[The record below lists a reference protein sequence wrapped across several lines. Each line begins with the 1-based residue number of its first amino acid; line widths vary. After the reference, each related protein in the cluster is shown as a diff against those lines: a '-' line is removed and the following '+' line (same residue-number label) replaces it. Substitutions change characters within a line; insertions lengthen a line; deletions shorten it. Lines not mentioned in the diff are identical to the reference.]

1 MPTSLRN
8 ESMYDI
14 PLSEILQDF
23 QGVERLDGDAPLCL
37 SGSLDLA
44 FDDIFHQE
52 LEDALDCGQHLTQ
65 KAAEMVPLRSSY
77 CYDLPVSQ
85 NFTLEQNSAVRPVSN
100 PLLQPVSKPPPA
112 LISEGSQS
120 NQDDG
125 WLSYEHVDNNF
136 IAEPTYEQAAK
147 RNPNA
152 LYFRWSVIPPERV
165 HATSP
170 SKLVESPRYGTP
182 FTFAVQLVSQCTNG
196 KFIPYKA
203 QTDIPIIAHI
213 YGKRKPKTGVKNTDK
228 PSTLVKLELN
238 PVGKPLMVSE
248 SAITVPGV
256 STMIKNGESC
266 ATFDGVS
273 LTCGSNAARSQNAP
287 AAARD
292 WDWDYYIKVETVS
305 DQFSIV
311 PVVSKHITTD
321 SNRSQTREKKK
332 REPLPDLVKPA
343 KKRVYIPSQLVDN
356 FQPLPVQSYT
366 KVFSPFKSDL
376 YDFTASPQNVC

>member
-1 MPTSLRN
+1 MPTSLRS
-8 ESMYDI
+8 ESMYD

-23 QGVERLDGDAPLCL
+23 QVERLDTPLCL

-52 LEDALDCGQHLTQ
+52 LEDALDCGQHLQ
-65 KAAEMVPLRSSY
+65 KSSTEMVPQRSSP
-77 CYDLPVSQ
+77 CYNLPVTQ
-85 NFTLEQNSAVRPVSN
+85 NFTLEHSIVHPVSN
-100 PLLQPVSKPPPA
+100 PTLIAVSKPPPA
-112 LISEGSQS
+112 IPEVVSQS

-125 WLSYEHVDNNF
+125 LSYEYVDNNY
-136 IAEPTYEQAAK
+136 IADPTQEQVAK
-147 RNPNA
+147 CNPNA

-182 FTFAVQLVSQCTNG
+182 FMFAVQLVSQCTNG

-203 QTDIPIIAHI
+203 QSDIPIIAHI
-213 YGKRKPKTGVKNTDK
+213 YGKRKPKTGVKSTDK
-228 PSTLVKLELN
+228 PSALVKLELN

-248 SAITVPGV
+248 SAITIPGV
-256 STMIKNGESC
+256 RTVIKHGESC

-273 LTCGSNAARSQNAP
+273 LTCGSNAARSQTAP
-287 AAARD
+287 AAARV
-292 WDWDYYIKVETVS
+292 WDWDYYIKVEPAS
-305 DQFSIV
+305 DHFSIA

-343 KKRVYIPSQLVDN
+343 KKRPYIPSQLVDN
-356 FQPLPVQSYT
+356 FQPIPVQSYT